1 MRQYRSL
8 VADLALVRE
17 TEGNSVIDPSTE
29 PPFNDRR
36 QGEPDATWG
45 DRPGIVASLLRYR
58 VIVVAATL
66 LGAVAGYALA
76 QLLPVRYQAD
86 AVLILSDPGGPSI
99 LGGGNSLGTSDRQV
113 YLAKQA
119 DIMTSRVVLERALQI
134 LGSDQSVRDV
144 RDELDVHPAANMASI
159 SIAATTADPGS
170 AAALA
175 NAVGTAYEQV
185 TQERVA
191 ADAATGDREPRGAPE
206 PLPGGPR
213 RQPEVPGRRADVSS
227 AAAGRPD
234 RRPPAA

>member
-8 VADLALVRE
+8 VAGLALVRE
-17 TEGNSVIDPSTE
+17 TGGNSVIDPPTE

-36 QGEPDATWG
+36 PGEPDATWG

-86 AVLILSDPGGPSI
+86 AALILSDPGGPTI
-99 LGGGNSLGTSDRQV
+99 LGGGDPLGTSDRQV
-113 YLAKQA
+113 YLAKQV
-119 DIMTSRVVLERALQI
+119 DIMTLQGRARACPRRSSEATSRSVTSGTSSTCTPPRTWRASRSPRPRPIQ
-134 LGSDQSVRDV
+134 R
-144 RDELDVHPAANMASI
+144 
-159 SIAATTADPGS
+159 S

-185 TQERVA
+185 TQERVGRGR
-191 ADAATGDREPRGAPE
+191 ATGDRESREASEALSRRTSTPAPSPRTA
-206 PLPGGPR
+206 
-213 RQPEVPGRRADVSS
+213 S
-227 AAAGRPD
+227 
-234 RRPPAA
+234 